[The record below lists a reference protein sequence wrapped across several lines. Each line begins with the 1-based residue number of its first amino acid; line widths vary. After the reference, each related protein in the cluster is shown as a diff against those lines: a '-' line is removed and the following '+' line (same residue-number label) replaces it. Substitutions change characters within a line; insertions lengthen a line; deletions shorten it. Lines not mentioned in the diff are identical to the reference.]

1 MSSGLKMRVKFVI
14 TGLLICAGILAGGVK
29 ACFDRSVRDAAYDE
43 DRDVHL
49 LAVMAED
56 GDPGGEEIF
65 ARLEKWLAGD
75 GQKLNLD
82 LELVNVDAPGM
93 SWPAY
98 GIPSPP
104 PTVPVVVLT
113 GRRQA
118 TLGGMSFLVD
128 HWEPGPDKQELHR
141 LKTSPVREEIR
152 KAAGRSLAVLIFI
165 PGSDNG
171 QSPVAQVVEEV
182 AKLWSAK
189 TPLEVPVLRVERT
202 EAAERL
208 LLAFLG
214 VKDTGPPWVGV
225 VFGRGKLM
233 APLVGDDIT
242 VKNLNT
248 RLESLAADC
257 TCLQSSSSLGV
268 DLPMEWDDRDDAEVL
283 AMMTGLRLDGSMPA
297 RTGIPTVAFWT
308 LGGLLVMVVFA
319 SFWIVRRSN
328 GRAV

>member
-1 MSSGLKMRVKFVI
+1 MNSGLKMRVKYVI
-14 TGLLICAGILAGGVK
+14 ICVLISAGVTAGGVK
-29 ACFDRSVRDAAYDE
+29 ACFDLSVRDAAYDE

-49 LAVMAED
+49 LTVIAED

-65 ARLEKWLAGD
+65 AGLEEWLAGA

-82 LELVNVDAPGM
+82 LELVDVDAPGV

-98 GIPSPP
+98 GIPSAPP
-104 PTVPVVVLT
+104 AVPVVVLT

-128 HWEPGPDKQELHR
+128 HWEPGPDKKELDR

-152 KAAGRSLAVLIFI
+152 KAAGRSMAVLVFI
-165 PGSDNG
+165 PGSDSYEN
-171 QSPVAQVVEEV
+171 SAAQVVDEV
-182 AKLWSAK
+182 ARSWSDK
-189 TPLEVPVLRVERT
+189 TPLGVPVLRVERT

-214 VKDTGPPWVGV
+214 VKDTGPPWAGV

-233 APLVGDDIT
+233 APLVGEDIT
-242 VKNLNT
+242 AENLNT
-248 RLESLAADC
+248 RLETLAADC

-268 DLPMEWDDRDDAEVL
+268 DLPMEWDGRDDAEVL
-283 AMMTGLRLDGSMPA
+283 ALKTGLRLDGSMPA
-297 RTGIPTVAFWT
+297 RTGIPAVVFLTF
-308 LGGLLVMVVFA
+308 GGLVILVVFA

-328 GRAV
+328 GRPV